1 MKRWI
6 KRDDGFTLAETLL
19 AVLIMSIIFTAVG
32 GGVVVMKNNY
42 EKVTQR
48 AQAQVLLATTVSA
61 INADLESV
69 TIVNL
74 GGSAGTLTEPK
85 EVKCFYST
93 FRNSW
98 CMIANGTN
106 SGSGTA
112 AIQLNPTDAAGAAVE
127 GLGQPLVSDA
137 AVVKGLSTNL
147 TNLTNPV
154 LQFYGDPA
162 TDKYSYFEYVVE
174 VKDKH
179 GRVIETK
186 KIKVSPLSSPSVR

>member
-112 AIQLNPTDAAGAAVE
+112 AIQLNPTDAAGKAAE
-127 GLGQPLVSDA
+127 GLGQPVVTDA
-137 AVVKGLSTNL
+137 ATIKGLSTNL
-147 TNLTNPV
+147 TKAGLK
-154 LQFYGDPA
+154 FYGDPA
-162 TDKYSYFEYVVE
+162 TDKYPYFEYVVE
-174 VKDKH
+174 VRDKH
-179 GRVIETK
+179 DRVIETK

>member
-74 GGSAGTLTEPK
+74 GGSAEKLPK
-85 EVKCFYST
+85 T
-93 FRNSW
+93 WLPLWQMR
-98 CMIANGTN
+98 
-106 SGSGTA
+106 
-112 AIQLNPTDAAGAAVE
+112 
-127 GLGQPLVSDA
+127 QPD
-137 AVVKGLSTNL
+137 
-147 TNLTNPV
+147 
-154 LQFYGDPA
+154 D
-162 TDKYSYFEYVVE
+162 
-174 VKDKH
+174 
-179 GRVIETK
+179 
-186 KIKVSPLSSPSVR
+186 SVRITD

>member
-74 GGSAGTLTEPK
+74 GGSAEKLPK
-85 EVKCFYST
+85 SKTVTCFYSA

-112 AIQLNPTDAAGAAVE
+112 AIQLNVTDASGAAVE
-127 GLGQPLVSDA
+127 GLGQPVVTDA
-137 AVVKGLSTNL
+137 ATVKGLSTSL
-147 TNLTNPV
+147 ADAGLK
-154 LQFYGDPA
+154 FYGDPA
-162 TDKYSYFEYVVE
+162 TDKYPYFEYVVE

-179 GRVIETK
+179 DRVIETK

>member
-19 AVLIMSIIFTAVG
+19 AVLLMSIIFTAVG

-85 EVKCFYST
+85 AVICFYST

-98 CMIANGTN
+98 CMIADGIN
-106 SGSGTA
+106 SVSGTA
-112 AIQLNPTDAAGAAVE
+112 AIQLNATDAYGAVAA
-127 GLGQPLVSDA
+127 GLGQPVVTDA
-137 AVVKGLSTNL
+137 ATIKGLSTYLNSDGL
-147 TNLTNPV
+147 R
-154 LQFYGDPA
+154 FYGNPA
-162 TDKYSYFEYVVE
+162 TDKYPYFEYVVE
-174 VKDKH
+174 VKDKNS
-179 GRVIETK
+179 RVIETK
-186 KIKVSPLSSPSVR
+186 KIKVSPASSPSVR